1 MQGGDER
8 LHQVEDDNP
17 VLLGEVGAKALV
29 KGVDDLR
36 QWRDSVSNG
45 DKVVLGGAAD
55 PAAPS
60 RVRARSCPQP
70 HPFAANQRTAS
81 LTHYLWRI
89 SATVKL
95 FSPLAP
101 RDLDCPS
108 TGIRAQPSASLHEPW
123 EETYEYGSGEIHK
136 FVEFSIPY

>member
-1 MQGGDER
+1 MIC
-8 LHQVEDDNP
+8 
-17 VLLGEVGAKALV
+17 
-29 KGVDDLR
+29 LR

-45 DKVVLGGAAD
+45 DKVVLGGLRIQLTLN
-55 PAAPS
+55 
-60 RVRARSCPQP
+60 RVLTRSCPQP
-70 HPFAANQRTAS
+70 HPFAANRRTSS
-81 LTHYLWRI
+81 LTRSLWRI
-89 SATVKL
+89 GAILKL

-101 RDLDCPS
+101 RDLYCPS